1 MERLA
6 KLSSLVDVVV
16 LVLAEVSVAS
26 LVAANASVVVVST
39 DLVSAIAFWLP
50 KTETPPSIA
59 PVIKVA
65 SIRVRP
71 FFWCS
76 SSFSTKLT
84 STSLVDFNVLGRET
98 DQSNLG
104 HQRLNPLLTCL
115 IKLDVGCP
123 VVFFVALTKLIP
135 SHRP

>member
-26 LVAANASVVVVST
+26 LVVAKASVVVVST

-50 KTETPPSIA
+50 RTDTPPSTA

-65 SIRVRP
+65 SIRARP

-76 SSFSTKLT
+76 SSFSTRLA
-84 STSLVDFNVLGRET
+84 STSLAE
-98 DQSNLG
+98 
-104 HQRLNPLLTCL
+104 
-115 IKLDVGCP
+115 
-123 VVFFVALTKLIP
+123 KLISP
-135 SHRP
+135 ILDIKD

>member
-50 KTETPPSIA
+50 KTDRKS
-59 PVIKVA
+59 
-65 SIRVRP
+65 
-71 FFWCS
+71 
-76 SSFSTKLT
+76 
-84 STSLVDFNVLGRET
+84 
-98 DQSNLG
+98 
-104 HQRLNPLLTCL
+104 
-115 IKLDVGCP
+115 
-123 VVFFVALTKLIP
+123 VV
-135 SHRP
+135 

>member
-1 MERLA
+1 M
-6 KLSSLVDVVV
+6 DVVV

-76 SSFSTKLT
+76 PSFSTKLT
-84 STSLVDFNVLGRET
+84 STSLAE
-98 DQSNLG
+98 
-104 HQRLNPLLTCL
+104 
-115 IKLDVGCP
+115 
-123 VVFFVALTKLIP
+123 KLISP
-135 SHRP
+135 ILDIKD

>member
-84 STSLVDFNVLGRET
+84 STSLAE
-98 DQSNLG
+98 
-104 HQRLNPLLTCL
+104 
-115 IKLDVGCP
+115 
-123 VVFFVALTKLIP
+123 KLISP
-135 SHRP
+135 ILDIKD